1 MCLYNDLADREG
13 KSPHFLVA
21 ARMGSLDLEGMAT
34 DDSQSEGPDSIRTD
48 PCVETNTGSDLLR
61 PS

>member
-1 MCLYNDLADREG
+1 
-13 KSPHFLVA
+13 
-21 ARMGSLDLEGMAT
+21 MGSLDLEGMGT

-48 PCVETNTGSDLLR
+48 PDPCVETNTGSDFLR